1 MVSGQQPNLISEMV
15 VDQRKRGGEHN
26 PALAKGTVVQM
37 VNTLKL
43 LHIHDHPQPQLIH
56 SH

>member
-37 VNTLKL
+37 VNSLKL
-43 LHIHDHPQPQLIH
+43 LHIHDHPQPQLIP